1 MKLGTELDEQ
11 SRPDVG
17 AGLDEKGQSPPPTA
31 RLKIALLTGGID
43 KPYVL
48 GLAGALT
55 ADGIMLEIIA
65 SDELDVPELRDNPR
79 VRVLNLRGDQNP
91 VASLASKALRVSRYY
106 LRLIRYAATAEPVVF
121 HILWNNKFELLDR
134 TALLLYYKSLGK
146 KIVFTAHN
154 VNAGKRDLNDS
165 YINRLSLRIQYR
177 ICDHI
182 FVHNTKSKSELLS
195 EFFVP
200 ESKVTVIPFGI
211 NNTVP
216 NTGLSSTEAK
226 QKLGIKHDKKVLLF
240 FGRIAPYK
248 GLDHLLKAFADLL
261 SSDRAYLLMI
271 AGKPKWDDSY
281 WNKMKAFISD
291 SGIAPNVI
299 HDAEFIPDE
308 KVEVFFKA
316 ADVLVLPYTNVFQSG
331 VQFLAYSFGL
341 PVIATDVGSLKEQIV
356 EDQTGFV
363 CDPGDSVSLAKTI
376 RKYFLSELFRELDRR
391 RADIRIYANELYSWQ
406 KVVSLTERVYANLM
420 LDAKRK
426 CTTRSRT

>member
-1 MKLGTELDEQ
+1 MTVGAELDENLHSQ
-11 SRPDVG
+11 ADVC
-17 AGLDEKGQSPPPTA
+17 LDGNGKTLRQT
-31 RLKIALLTGGID
+31 RLLKIALLTGGID

-48 GLAGALT
+48 GLVDALT
-55 ADGIMLEIIA
+55 TGGTMVEIIG
-65 SDELDVPELRDNPR
+65 SNELNVPELRRNPR
-79 VRVLNLRGDQNP
+79 VRFLNLRGDQNP
-91 VASLASKALRVSRYY
+91 DASLPEKALRVSRYY
-106 LRLIRYAATAEPVVF
+106 LKLIKYAATAEPVVF

-146 KIVFTAHN
+146 KIAFTAHN

-182 FVHNTKSKSELLS
+182 FVHNAKSKSELLS
-195 EFFVP
+195 KFRVP

-216 NTGLSSTEAK
+216 NTELSTAEAK
-226 QKLGIKHDKKVLLF
+226 QKLGISHGKKVVLF

-248 GLDHLLKAFADLL
+248 GLDYLLKAFADLL
-261 SSDRAYLLMI
+261 SSDPAYLLII

-291 SGIAPNVI
+291 SGIAPHVI
-299 HDAEFIPDE
+299 HYVEFIPDE

-316 ADVLVLPYTNVFQSG
+316 ADALVLPYTNVFQSG
-331 VQFLAYSFGL
+331 VQFLTYSFGL

-356 EDQTGFV
+356 EQQTGFV
-363 CDPGDSVSLAKTI
+363 CDPCDSVGLANTI
-376 RKYFLSELFRELDRR
+376 RKYFLSDLFHQLERR
-391 RADIRIYANELYSWQ
+391 RADIRKYGNEQYSWD
-406 KVVSLTERVYANLM
+406 KVANLTERVYCNLI
-420 LDAKRK
+420 ARWEA
-426 CTTRSRT
+426 

>member
-11 SRPDVG
+11 LRPD
-17 AGLDEKGQSPPPTA
+17 ARADLDENGQSPPPTA
-31 RLKIALLTGGID
+31 RVKIALLTGGID

-48 GLAGALT
+48 GLAEALT

-79 VRVLNLRGDQNP
+79 VRFLNLRGDQNP
-91 VASLASKALRVSRYY
+91 VASLGSKALRVSRYY
-106 LRLIRYAATAEPVVF
+106 LRLVHYAAMAEPVVF
-121 HILWNNKFELLDR
+121 HILWNNKFELFDR

-154 VNAGKRDLNDS
+154 VNAGKRDLKDS

-182 FVHNTKSKSELLS
+182 FVHNAKSKSELVS
-195 EFFVP
+195 EFRVP

-216 NTGLSSTEAK
+216 NTDLSCAEAK
-226 QKLGIKHDKKVLLF
+226 QKLGISDGKKVLLF

-248 GLDHLLKAFADLL
+248 GLDYLLKALAALL
-261 SSDRAYLLMI
+261 NSDQAYLLII

-291 SGIAPNVI
+291 SGITPNVI
-299 HDAEFIPDE
+299 HEAEFIPDE

-341 PVIATDVGSLKEQIV
+341 PVVATNVGSLKEQIV
-356 EDQTGFV
+356 EEQTGFV
-363 CDPGDSVSLAKTI
+363 CDPGDAVSLANTI
-376 RKYFLSELFRELDRR
+376 QKYFLSELFRELERR
-391 RADIRIYANELYSWQ
+391 RAGIRSYANELYSWQ
-406 KVVSLTERVYANLM
+406 RVSSLTERVYANLI